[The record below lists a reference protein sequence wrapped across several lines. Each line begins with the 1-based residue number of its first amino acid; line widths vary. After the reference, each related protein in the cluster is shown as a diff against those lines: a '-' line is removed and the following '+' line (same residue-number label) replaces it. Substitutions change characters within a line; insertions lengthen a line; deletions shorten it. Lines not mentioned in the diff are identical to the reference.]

1 MKKEGRKHPSQSEDQ
16 DELLSNSEFGFV
28 YDFFMSEGNKVTPR
42 KRADK
47 QQPQKRRKSELESKD
62 QSITFF
68 LPDFFTDED

>member
-1 MKKEGRKHPSQSEDQ
+1 MKKEGRKRTSQSEDR

-28 YDFFMSEGNKVTPR
+28 YDFFTSKDKKATPR
-42 KRADK
+42 ERADK
-47 QQPQKRRKSELESKD
+47 QRPQKGRKSELESKD

>member
-1 MKKEGRKHPSQSEDQ
+1 MKKEGKKRTSQSEDR

-28 YDFFMSEGNKVTPR
+28 YDFFMSEGNKATPR

-47 QQPQKRRKSELESKD
+47 RQPQKRRKSEVKCKD